1 MHHADATYYFDNLE
15 VVGGSSEP
23 ADITFNVDMNDYA
36 GSFTTVFLSGEFN
49 DWSADANP
57 MSDNGDGTWTTTLSL
72 NPGTYEYK
80 FQLDGW
86 AAQEEFNGLEDCT
99 VTDPSGQFHNRAVVV
114 ALDETLPTVC
124 FNSCYACGEAV
135 MITIEL
141 GEGAIDVD
149 ETGLY
154 IAGGDNFGGPGD
166 YPLNDDDGDGVWTL
180 TVERPVGFSSFY
192 TFTNGACPDWSC
204 KENIAGQDCANP
216 DNFNDRFMG
225 PITQDTT
232 IATCFGLCYTS
243 TDCSDPNAGDITFE
257 VDMSSYSGT
266 FTNVYLSGTMNGW
279 SGEANPLTD
288 DDGDMV
294 YSITLPLNG
303 GQYEYKFSIDNW
315 VDQELFNEG
324 DPCTVT
330 NGGFTNRFL
339 EVMGDASVCFI
350 WNTCSECSVG
360 TNDLDYADNLF
371 EVRPTLVQNE
381 TQVLF
386 GANYTE
392 FKTLHVFNA
401 IGQLVEAVE
410 IPAGTDR
417 FTLDA
422 AQLEDGLYF
431 INVETQGMQQ
441 TQRIIVNRK

>member
-1 MHHADATYYFDNLE
+1 
-15 VVGGSSEP
+15 
-23 ADITFNVDMNDYA
+23 
-36 GSFTTVFLSGEFN
+36 
-49 DWSADANP
+49 
-57 MSDNGDGTWTTTLSL
+57 
-72 NPGTYEYK
+72 
-80 FQLDGW
+80 
-86 AAQEEFNGLEDCT
+86 
-99 VTDPSGQFHNRAVVV
+99 
-114 ALDETLPTVC
+114 
-124 FNSCYACGEAV
+124 

-141 GEGAIDVD
+141 GEGAITVD

-154 IAGGDNFGGPGD
+154 IAGGGNFGGPGD

-180 TVERPVGFSSFY
+180 TIERPVNFSSFY

-257 VDMSSYSGT
+257 VDMNSYANA
-266 FTNVYLSGTMNGW
+266 FTTVYLSGTMNGW
-279 SGEANPLTD
+279 SGDANPLSD
-288 DDGDMV
+288 DDGDGV
-294 YSITLPLNG
+294 WTTTLPLNG
-303 GQYEYKFSIDNW
+303 GQYEYKFQVDGW
-315 VDQELFNEG
+315 ADQELFNEG

-330 NGGFTNRFL
+330 NGGFTNRFM
-339 EVMGDASVCFI
+339 EVMGDASVCWI

-386 GANYTE
+386 GANFTD